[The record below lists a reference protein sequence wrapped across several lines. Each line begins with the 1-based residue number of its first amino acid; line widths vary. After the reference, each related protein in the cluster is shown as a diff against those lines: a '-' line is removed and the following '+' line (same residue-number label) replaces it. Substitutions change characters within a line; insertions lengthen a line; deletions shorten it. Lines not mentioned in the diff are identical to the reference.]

1 MIQFDEHKSWFLD
14 LNEKES
20 VSKATFIMSANTS
33 SCLDRGVQQGQR
45 QAVAVTL
52 VSWRVLDILEEGGG

>member
-1 MIQFDEHKSWFLD
+1 MIQKFDENTSWFLD

-20 VSKATFIMSANTS
+20 GSKATFIMSATTS

-45 QAVAVTL
+45 QLVAVVDTL
-52 VSWRVLDILEEGGG
+52 GSWRVLDIL

>member
-1 MIQFDEHKSWFLD
+1 MIQKFDENTSWFLD

-20 VSKATFIMSANTS
+20 VSKATFIMSAKTS

-45 QAVAVTL
+45 QAVAVVDTL
-52 VSWRVLDILEEGGG
+52 VSWRVLDIL